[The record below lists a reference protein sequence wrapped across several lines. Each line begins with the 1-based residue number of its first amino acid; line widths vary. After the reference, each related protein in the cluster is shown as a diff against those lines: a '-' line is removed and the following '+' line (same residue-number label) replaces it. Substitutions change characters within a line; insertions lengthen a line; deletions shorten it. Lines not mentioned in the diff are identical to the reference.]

1 MFLGGIERDQWHVMG
16 QLIKLYFR
24 KCSVLWTTCGNHFFA
39 SNFLNKFVSIN
50 YCRMNGSFYIQP
62 HYFSMCNKETQE
74 FNKETNIIKEKEI
87 CEMLISV
94 SNLAR

>member
-1 MFLGGIERDQWHVMG
+1 
-16 QLIKLYFR
+16 
-24 KCSVLWTTCGNHFFA
+24 
-39 SNFLNKFVSIN
+39 
-50 YCRMNGSFYIQP
+50 MNGSFYIQP